1 MMDAPKDSG
10 RPKAPPAHV
19 TIHDVARVAG
29 VSAKTVSRV
38 INRESPVAA
47 ATRARV
53 ESVVRELGY
62 FPHTGARS
70 LRSHPRDCI
79 GVTFSAPLNV
89 VPISEGLLSGLFS
102 QLYRLFG
109 AQGSSVSFD
118 FGPGVSQLSDDY
130 ARGLWNKRYGG
141 LVVLGSLA
149 AHDPIIHRVHE
160 SGHPY
165 VTTSRTAS
173 LPECCSATVDLE
185 EAAYLSTRLLLDRGH
200 RRIALLSSFEG
211 YEAGDE
217 RLRGYVRALDEA
229 DIEFDG
235 RLVRGSSFASH
246 QTAALV
252 HHLLMAP
259 DVTAL
264 VESSAGEDADSV
276 RDGAHRAGREPGRN
290 VDVVCWTYTPNA
302 TVMAEACAH
311 VWIPI
316 REVLNEGLEILA
328 AWFAGEREGPFSVRY
343 RPTVYETTDL
353 EEIAK
358 PRPVFDVLT

>member
-1 MMDAPKDSG
+1 MDVSKDS
-10 RPKAPPAHV
+10 RRAKAPIATV

-38 INRESPVAA
+38 INQENPVAA

-53 ESVVRELGY
+53 EKVIRELAY
-62 FPHTGARS
+62 HPHMGARS
-70 LRSHPRDCI
+70 LRSNRRDCI
-79 GVTFSAPLNV
+79 GVTLSAPLDI
-89 VPISEGLLSGLFS
+89 VPISEGLLSSLFS

-109 AQGSSVSFD
+109 AKGHSVSFD
-118 FGPGVSQLSDDY
+118 FNPGVGELGADY

-141 LVVLGSLA
+141 LVVLGPLA

-173 LPECCSATVDLE
+173 LPECCSATVDLD
-185 EAAYLSTRLLLDRGH
+185 EAAYLSTRYLLNRGH
-200 RRIALLSSFEG
+200 RRIALLSSFAG

-217 RLRGYVRALDEA
+217 RIRGYTRALLEA
-229 DIEFDG
+229 GIEFDD
-235 RLVRGSSFASH
+235 RLVKGGSFASH

-252 HHLLMAP
+252 HRLLMDP
-259 DVTAL
+259 EVTAL

-276 RDGAHRAGREPGRN
+276 RDGAQRAGRVPGGN

-316 REVLNEGLEILA
+316 REVLSEGLEILS
-328 AWFAGEREGPFSVRY
+328 AWFDGEREGPFSVQY
-343 RPTVYETTDL
+343 RPTLYETTDIK
-353 EEIAK
+353 EIAK
-358 PRPVFDVLT
+358 PRPVFDVLA